1 MKKTL
6 KSITFGIAAIMA
18 SFLPCISTHAE
29 SKTATV
35 TASIAES
42 LSLTLSADS
51 MDFNLETN
59 DLYTDFINVIGR
71 TNSANGYTI
80 SFNANNDYND
90 LKHSNVLLENHQKD
104 LMKKLM
110 LVFALKKA
118 SIHVE

>member
-71 TNSANGYTI
+71 TNSW
-80 SFNANNDYND
+80 
-90 LKHSNVLLENHQKD
+90 LENISSGEIVDCLFSTSFLISD
-104 LMKKLM
+104 L
-110 LVFALKKA
+110 FIN
-118 SIHVE
+118 SP